1 MSLLSDFEDRLKP
14 LFDGL
19 THPPSSDPNKWLM
32 IEHESDLV
40 FASWPI
46 PAEQLRPLVPSA
58 LDIDTFE
65 GTAWV
70 TVEALQSSAVRFREL
85 PIPATPLDGIETN
98 VRTYVRYQGQR
109 GILFLSLDCP
119 GFLGSTLSRTLFKL
133 PFHEADAT
141 LTLNGDNYHVESI
154 RIEPSATTPQF
165 ALSGRISGAP
175 AIVVAGSL
183 DDFLLNLTCLF
194 AVTPAGDLYRGEVAH
209 RPRVIQPIDAVIPTN
224 TLVAAAGITLPN
236 QPPIVRYA
244 PGDDSL
250 AWPLEC
256 IAKGVGAASAAPPA
270 P

>member
-1 MSLLSDFEDRLKP
+1 MSLWNDIESRLKP

-19 THPPSSDPNKWLM
+19 PQPPSSDPNKWLM
-32 IEHESDLV
+32 IERESSLI

-58 LDIDTFE
+58 LDIDTFQ
-65 GTAWV
+65 GTSWV

-119 GFLGSTLSRTLFKL
+119 GFLGSTMSRMLFKL

-154 RIEPSATTPQF
+154 RIEESAAPPQF
-165 ALSGRISGAP
+165 ALSGRITGDP
-175 AIVVAGSL
+175 AVVVAGSL

-194 AVTPAGDLYRGEVAH
+194 AVTPDGDLYRGEVAH
-209 RPRVIQPIDAVIPTN
+209 RPRVIQSIDAVIPTN

-236 QPPIVRYA
+236 QAPIVRYS

-250 AWPLEC
+250 AWPLERL
-256 IAKGVGAASAAPPA
+256 AVGVGTPSGQTPAS
-270 P
+270 